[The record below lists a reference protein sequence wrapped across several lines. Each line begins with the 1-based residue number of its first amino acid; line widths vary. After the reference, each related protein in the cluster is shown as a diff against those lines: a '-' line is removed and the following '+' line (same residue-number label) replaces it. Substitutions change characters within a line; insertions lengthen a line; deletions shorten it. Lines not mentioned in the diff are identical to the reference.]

1 MTLHAMCAMVG
12 KLTET
17 SQLLLLMN
25 SITHHTSLQSRENIL
40 MKKTAQLRP
49 AQPGYVK
56 VVVSLSDA
64 DASAVKGRSIG

>member
-1 MTLHAMCAMVG
+1 
-12 KLTET
+12 
-17 SQLLLLMN
+17 
-25 SITHHTSLQSRENIL
+25 

-64 DASAVKGRSIG
+64 DASAVKGRAIYLLADQSVTAFSHWPDSL